1 MLSINTD
8 TLRAEVAAHI
18 AADAVVQGHYWK
30 DGKGCFIGCL
40 AHSRDATVLGDRF
53 GLPLPL
59 VRICEGIFEALPADE
74 AKAFFAAVPDAVGVD
89 GKDLSRVHW
98 AFLAEELRALPEVPP
113 EVQAVIDPVIAGMD
127 LLASGQKWPAAAR
140 AAARAAYAAYAA
152 YAADAAAKP
161 PMPPMPPPM
170 PPMPPVPPPM
180 PPPMPPVPPM
190 PPPPPPMPPPVP
202 PPVPPPMPPMPPV
215 PPMPPSVA
223 VSATP
228 SFASSPPRLWG
239 PRHERHCRAARS
251 RHGAGH
257 RVSYRR
263 PAARLPPPRR
273 RQRPDRR
280 GLHRASRRAR
290 HR

>member
-18 AADAVVQGHYWK
+18 AADAVVQGRYWK

-74 AKAFFAAVPDAVGVD
+74 AKSFFAAVPDAVGVD

-127 LLASGQKWPAAAR
+127 LLASGQKWPAAAY
-140 AAARAAYAAYAA
+140 AARAAADAADAAYAAQAA
-152 YAADAAAKP
+152 YAADAAAD
-161 PMPPMPPPM
+161 
-170 PPMPPVPPPM
+170 
-180 PPPMPPVPPM
+180 
-190 PPPPPPMPPPVP
+190 
-202 PPVPPPMPPMPPV
+202 
-215 PPMPPSVA
+215 A
-223 VSATP
+223 AH
-228 SFASSPPRLWG
+228 AA
-239 PRHERHCRAARS
+239 RAAY
-251 RHGAGH
+251 ADAAA
-257 RVSYRR
+257 Y
-263 PAARLPPPRR
+263 AARASHAAAAAADAAARAAARAAAYAADAARAAYAAVRR
-273 RQRPDRR
+273 RQRDTILRLIAAAPL
-280 GLHRASRRAR
+280 GAQA
-290 HR
+290 

>member
-1 MLSINTD
+1 MLAINTD

-74 AKAFFAAVPDAVGVD
+74 AKSFFAAVPDAVGVD

-140 AAARAAYAAYAA
+140 AAARAAADAAYAAYAAHAAQAA
-152 YAADAAAKP
+152 YAADAAAD
-161 PMPPMPPPM
+161 
-170 PPMPPVPPPM
+170 
-180 PPPMPPVPPM
+180 
-190 PPPPPPMPPPVP
+190 
-202 PPVPPPMPPMPPV
+202 
-215 PPMPPSVA
+215 A
-223 VSATP
+223 AH
-228 SFASSPPRLWG
+228 AA
-239 PRHERHCRAARS
+239 RAAY
-251 RHGAGH
+251 ADAAA
-257 RVSYRR
+257 Y
-263 PAARLPPPRR
+263 AARASHAAARASHAAARAAAHAAAYAADAARAAYAAVRR
-273 RQRPDRR
+273 R
-280 GLHRASRRAR
+280 HRDTILRLIAAAPLGA
-290 HR
+290 